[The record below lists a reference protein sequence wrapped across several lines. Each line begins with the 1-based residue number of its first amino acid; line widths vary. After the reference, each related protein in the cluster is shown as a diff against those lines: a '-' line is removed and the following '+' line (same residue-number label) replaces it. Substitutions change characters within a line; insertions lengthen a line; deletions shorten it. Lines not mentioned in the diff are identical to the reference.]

1 MLGENARR
9 NVQEHSG
16 QDSIASSCFEPLPSH
31 SKLTAMMGKIY
42 LEKFKM
48 TLLSQKQGKY
58 NIEPNTEEKYKMIS
72 RTELRA
78 CWAQVVELGVDGLCD
93 P

>member
-1 MLGENARR
+1 
-9 NVQEHSG
+9 
-16 QDSIASSCFEPLPSH
+16 
-31 SKLTAMMGKIY
+31 MMGKIY

-78 CWAQVVELGVDGLCD
+78 CWAQVVELGEDGLCD